1 MKIRVLFLTVLLSL
15 ALCLPAMAE
24 KKDFGKFKVLVPA
37 GWTDTVD
44 EETVIL
50 AAPDNSA
57 VITISVAEH
66 EGMSATD
73 IAKEMSKALK
83 GSTPERDADG
93 DYTFTYKNE
102 NGAEGVGVVS
112 VDGKNFVFI
121 TLTGEHADVDKILE
135 SVEDK

>member
-1 MKIRVLFLTVLLSL
+1 M
-15 ALCLPAMAE
+15 
-24 KKDFGKFKVLVPA
+24 
-37 GWTDTVD
+37 
-44 EETVIL
+44 